1 MSSMRV
7 TRPRVDVGHE
17 LARERRRTLLLT
29 ALLCVAVFACF
40 YALGRHERPSA
51 APAEQVPGLSAAATG
66 ASIPGALTASPSLA
80 IEAPVVVAR
89 TPPAGRSTGGLGTT
103 TPVKTSTP
111 DAIQPASSR
120 TSAPATIPAPKPVAP
135 VRAPAPAAPVSP
147 SGGTSEPSKSG
158 SKGAGGSATPKS
170 GGSTSFENS
179 G

>member
-29 ALLCVAVFACF
+29 SLLCAVVFACA
-40 YALGRHERPSA
+40 YALGHHERPSA

-66 ASIPGALTASPSLA
+66 ASIPGALSAPPSLA
-80 IEAPVVVAR
+80 IEVPVVVAR
-89 TPPAGRSTGGLGTT
+89 TPPAGRSAGAA
-103 TPVKTSTP
+103 TPVKASTP
-111 DAIQPASSR
+111 AAIQPASSR
-120 TSAPATIPAPKPVAP
+120 TSAPATLPTPKPVAP
-135 VRAPAPAAPVSP
+135 VRAPAPAAPVSS

-158 SKGAGGSATPKS
+158 SKGSGGSATPKS

>member
-7 TRPRVDVGHE
+7 TRPRIDVGHE

-29 ALLCVAVFACF
+29 SLLCAVVFVCA
-40 YALGRHERPSA
+40 YALGHHERPSA

-66 ASIPGALTASPSLA
+66 ASIPGALGAPSSLA
-80 IEAPVVVAR
+80 IEVPVVVAR
-89 TPPAGRSTGGLGTT
+89 TAPAGRSAGRPGTT
-103 TPVKTSTP
+103 TPVQATG
-111 DAIQPASSR
+111 AIQPASSR
-120 TSAPATIPAPKPVAP
+120 TSAPATVPAPKPVAP
-135 VRAPAPAAPVSP
+135 VRAPAPAAPVRP